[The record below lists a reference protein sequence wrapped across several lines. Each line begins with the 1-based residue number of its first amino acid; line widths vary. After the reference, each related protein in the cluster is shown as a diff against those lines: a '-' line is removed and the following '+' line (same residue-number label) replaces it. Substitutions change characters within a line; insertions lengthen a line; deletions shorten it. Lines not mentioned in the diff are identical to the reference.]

1 MILDNQGRLTLNA
14 QKMPLPNE
22 PQRSP
27 GFVQKQSPEVF
38 CKRRGSS
45 EVRKFHRK
53 KTVLA
58 SLFDKAAG
66 PGLQLCEK
74 ETPRLVFS
82 CEICE
87 VFKNIYFKEHLRKT
101 DSICFTSK
109 YYSKQQ
115 WRVGTRRDLDRAQS
129 KYFFN
134 VTILFDQ
141 MQPYH
146 LYVNVLLTCQL
157 TFS

>member
-53 KTVLA
+53 TTVLA

-82 CEICE
+82 VKFAKFLRTSILKNICE
-87 VFKNIYFKEHLRKT
+87 KL
-101 DSICFTSK
+101 
-109 YYSKQQ
+109 
-115 WRVGTRRDLDRAQS
+115 
-129 KYFFN
+129 
-134 VTILFDQ
+134 ILFVSPQNTIANSSDE
-141 MQPYH
+141 
-146 LYVNVLLTCQL
+146 LGLDKTLTECKVSIFL
-157 TFS
+157 T